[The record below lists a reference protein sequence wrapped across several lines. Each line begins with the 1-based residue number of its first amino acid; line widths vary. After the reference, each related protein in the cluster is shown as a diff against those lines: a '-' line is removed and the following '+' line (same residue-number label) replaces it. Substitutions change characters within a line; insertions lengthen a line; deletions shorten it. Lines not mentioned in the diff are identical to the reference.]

1 MTGKFKKMDDL
12 STPLPGQMNIDDL
25 KEAWEAERQL
35 HEAQQASMR
44 KQPAPAEA
52 APAAPEDQVED
63 QGVDMGEG
71 TLVIGPEMLGF
82 YKLLRAYNAHL
93 PYEGYLVPEALSVMA
108 YPDRPAE
115 LTITIMVSLPGSDDL
130 EVDDN

>member
-1 MTGKFKKMDDL
+1 MTGKFRKMDEL
-12 STPLPGQMNIDDL
+12 SAPVPGQMSIDDV

-35 HEAQQASMR
+35 HEAQKASMDQ
-44 KQPAPAEA
+44 QPALPGGT
-52 APAAPEDQVED
+52 PAAPEDQVEE
-63 QGVDMGEG
+63 QGVDMGEA
-71 TLVIGPEMLGF
+71 TLVVGPEMMGF

-130 EVDDN
+130 EVDDQ